1 MRALILTLAVLAAF
15 PASAQTRTDS
25 LARPPSREA
34 LLLGARIARTADPRL
49 EQNLKGLVDKVAADY
64 RERAASTGEAINDKL
79 LTEVTANEQEDARDL
94 LWSSMGRLYAETYTF
109 DELQAL
115 ANFYRDNP
123 TAPHLPTSLAAKD
136 DDLKARELDF
146 ASQIGPRVVQDFFGE
161 YCARA
166 KTCSDATK
174 HNAGLP
180 VGKPSG

>member
-15 PASAQTRTDS
+15 PAGAQTR
-25 LARPPSREA
+25 RPPSREA
-34 LLLGARIARTADPRL
+34 LLLGARVARTADPRL
-49 EQNLKGLVDKVAADY
+49 EQNLKGLVDNVAANY
-64 RERAASTGEAINDKL
+64 RQTAARTGEMINEAL
-79 LTEVTANEQEDARDL
+79 LTQVTANEQDDARDL
-94 LWSSMGRLYAETYTF
+94 LWSTMGRLYAETYTF

-174 HNAGLP
+174 RSAGLP
-180 VGKPSG
+180 VSKPAG